1 MPFIPIY
8 TNPWYRPPPVIPP
21 NVVLFKPFIHEWN
34 MGLHG
39 KIKRKRNLS
48 HITNKEGK
56 ASAKVDANAPSHND
70 KARTEIDVTAQ
81 INKQEG
87 KASAKIDANAP

>member
-1 MPFIPIY
+1 
-8 TNPWYRPPPVIPP
+8 
-21 NVVLFKPFIHEWN
+21 